1 MSSNQICKKFGW
13 PLLSFKTA
21 DILYEVALESPIL
34 PLHSPPAFFAP
45 LVVCQ
50 ALYHKLVSSRG
61 GPYIPISRPEFRDR
75 HVSSYERFRSVMTDI
90 TLYTTSKHDIQKKIF
105 PWSSLSVWEC
115 LGEVMKASRSLSSS
129 PSLLC
134 YNERRLLQH
143 STTHINKSLK
153 GTRVQMVYTGPISDW
168 MPHYISDML

>member
-75 HVSSYERFRSVMTDI
+75 HVSSYERFRSVMTDF
-90 TLYTTSKHDIQKKIF
+90 TLYTTSKHDIQKKNISMEL
-105 PWSSLSVWEC
+105 PLSMGMPGWSYESFKIPVIIPITPVLQWTP
-115 LGEVMKASRSLSSS
+115 SSTA
-129 PSLLC
+129 
-134 YNERRLLQH
+134 QH
-143 STTHINKSLK
+143 NTH
-153 GTRVQMVYTGPISDW
+153 QQISQR
-168 MPHYISDML
+168 H